1 MIAPLT
7 PELGDDDAR
16 VASALQLPGAGL
28 LLDDAALSAQL
39 GKEVL
44 VTHLRVKRGHSA
56 LAAWREAGDP
66 VTAVHGWVMVSRDA
80 DKYAKMHRAAERVG
94 ETLTE
99 HQVDGGYLLSG
110 TAWSDRALA
119 RQLRSAARFVDADS
133 SWQVLRYNPRRRL
146 VAVVSSGGV
155 EQVLRVC
162 AAPVARQI
170 AAAQR
175 WARHEVP
182 VLELSALGHRGTA
195 AVSPRWGGADLESVE
210 DAQAF
215 VAAGAAVARLHAVPV
230 GGGADVELVSAKPVS
245 AEPVDAGLS
254 DAAPAALTVELEAAA
269 QAVVELLPDAAPKVR
284 RLVEALAPLLDSS
297 MNRSAPVELHGDLS
311 PDQVLHRADGSG
323 EVRLIDLD
331 RCGLG
336 PRARDLGSWIA
347 ACRARAEGSGVESSS
362 GFMTEYRR
370 AAGAETP
377 DEAEITAWEAYAHL
391 SSAADPFRHRH
402 RQWAQAVMHRL
413 TLAES
418 VLAQSAL
425 AAAQTRSGE
434 STVAL
439 PPVHLAPRGIP
450 YRVRRAWPGSRGRLG
465 VEAQAEEIRAEE
477 IQAENGAGA
486 ETAAGDEADAAV
498 RAGWWS
504 PDGLELF
511 AAGTDPKLPGLALIA
526 SRGTVISHRPTKRAV
541 VRHSSET
548 GTQFTKVVRRGRAAG
563 VLEGIRRA
571 AAFDGPFR
579 TPEVLAST
587 DDSVTFAAL
596 AGQSLHEAHAFDAET
611 WRTAW
616 QQTLA
621 ALVAAQQ
628 DARIPEAVHTA
639 EDEARVLRE
648 WSQRSASLRGA
659 EPGFEQAVAACAE
672 ELEAQV
678 GHRLVPNHRDLHDKQ
693 LLFCSDQGPG
703 LLDVDTACAADAG
716 LDLGNLRAHAQWR
729 WRQGLWPQDYARV
742 VEQAVDEAAAAAG
755 VPAAVV
761 ALYERSAL
769 LRLRCVYAFRPADA
783 LSADRLARDL
793 AAPGA

>member
-28 LLDDAALSAQL
+28 LLDDAALSALL
-39 GKEVL
+39 GRDVL

-66 VTAVHGWVMVSRDA
+66 VTAAHGWVMVSRDA
-80 DKYAKMHRAAERVG
+80 DKYVKMHQAAQRVG

-133 SWQVLRYNPRRRL
+133 PWQVLRYNPRRRL

-175 WARHEVP
+175 WARHGVP

-230 GGGADVELVSAKPVS
+230 GGGADVELLNAKPVG

-377 DEAEITAWEAYAHL
+377 DEAEIAAWEAYAHL

-418 VLAQSAL
+418 ALAQSAL
-425 AAAQTRSGE
+425 AAAQTRSGAN
-434 STVAL
+434 TVAL
-439 PPVHLAPRGIP
+439 PPVRLTQRGTP

-465 VEAQAEEIRAEE
+465 VEV
-477 IQAENGAGA
+477 QAENG
-486 ETAAGDEADAAV
+486 DEAGTAV
-498 RAGWWS
+498 RAGWWT

-548 GTQFTKVVRRGRAAG
+548 GAQFTKVVRPGRAAG

-596 AGQSLHEAHAFDAET
+596 AGRSLHEAHAFDAET

-672 ELEAQV
+672 ELEAQW
-678 GHRLVPNHRDLHDKQ
+678 GRRLVPSHRDLHDKQ

-761 ALYERSAL
+761 ALYKRSAL

-793 AAPGA
+793 AAAGA